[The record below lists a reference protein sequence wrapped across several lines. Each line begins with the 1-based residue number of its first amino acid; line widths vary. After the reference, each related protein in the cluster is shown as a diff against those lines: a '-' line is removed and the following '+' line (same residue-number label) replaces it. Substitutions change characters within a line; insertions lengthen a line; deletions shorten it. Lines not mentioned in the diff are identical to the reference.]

1 MIAIWYVA
9 LAALLFV
16 GIKFSKKNEWN
27 EDNMSFGQTKC
38 FLGFCAVIICFHH
51 MSQQTSAS
59 WLNPRFIQ
67 KGLEIFVT
75 AGYPMVAMF
84 LFCSGFGLYKSAK
97 TKPDFFKRFLPSRII
112 PILIP
117 TILVEL
123 VYIYLRNLRHIPV
136 RYKNPF
142 IIGIGTHETVNP
154 YFWYIPCIILLYIL
168 FYIGFGLIKKDWAGI
183 LMVAI
188 GTAGW
193 ISFCLICK
201 YGTWWFNTI
210 HMFLLGILVSKYE
223 KKVFDSFKKHYVF
236 KAILTVLLAAF
247 LWYAANNGGNFYFQF
262 THTMWNEVNGYKA
275 DLFVCIFQVLYSIA
289 FVMVYYV
296 LSMKMKV
303 GNPVLKFLGKITLE
317 LYLVHGIFVQMFS
330 YYMIKEPNQ
339 PIYYIKNLPLFVL
352 VVLACSIPVAFGLSI
367 IDKKVGK
374 ILRPKKAN

>member
-16 GIKFSKKNEWN
+16 GIKFSKKKEWN
-27 EDNMSFGQTKC
+27 DGNMSFDQTKC

-51 MSQQTSAS
+51 MSQQTCAP
-59 WLNPRFIQ
+59 WLNPRYIQ
-67 KGLEIFVT
+67 KGLDIFVT

-97 TKPDFFKRFLPSRII
+97 SKPDFFKRFLPVRII

-117 TILVEL
+117 TVLVEL
-123 VYIYLRNLRHIPV
+123 VYVYLRHLRHIPI

-154 YFWYIPCIILLYIL
+154 YFWYIPCIIILYVL
-168 FYIGFGLIKKDWAGI
+168 FYIGFGLFKKDWAGI
-183 LMVAI
+183 LTVAA
-188 GTAGW
+188 GTGAW
-193 ISFCLICK
+193 LAFCFICK

-210 HMFLLGILVSKYE
+210 HLFLIGILVAKYE
-223 KKVFDSFKKHYVF
+223 KKIFESFKKHYVL
-236 KAILTVLLAAF
+236 KAILTVLLAAV
-247 LWYAANNGGNFYFQF
+247 LWYGADNGGNIYFQI
-262 THTMWNEVNGYKA
+262 THTTWNEVNGYKA
-275 DLFVCIFQVLYSIA
+275 DLFAWIFQCLYSIA

-296 LSMKMKV
+296 LSMKMKI
-303 GNPVLKFLGKITLE
+303 GNPVLKFFGKITLE
-317 LYLVHGIFVQMFS
+317 LYLVHGIFVNMFS
-330 YYMIKEPNQ
+330 YFMIKEPNK

-352 VVLACSIPVAFGLSI
+352 VVLACSIPVAFGLSL

-374 ILRPKKAN
+374 ALRPKKAK